1 MEMPAIRRRPLPV
14 EWLLQPG
21 KQRVHVLF
29 LHTAREWSGT
39 ARLFARAGRGI
50 SERGAKV
57 TLLVT
62 PDSNV
67 HLAVSPRRDPGQAR
81 HTPIPEP
88 FEIIPFATDGLF
100 FSAARRLKRIFRR
113 WDADA
118 IFVTT
123 DREHL
128 IAATACWM
136 SSNGSVVRWTP
147 AGKKLEMGVSGRWA
161 NRLARTSYLFAS
173 EKDRRIAIIPKNA
186 IESSVAEI
194 GVDVATYPADDGKV
208 EVEPASDQ
216 KSASDQRPVND
227 QKLVNDQK
235 PAEELKYIVCV
246 YDPTS
251 RGRAATAIR
260 TMSMLSPRHPNL
272 RLMIVGPGSDDE
284 DLRMQAAALRVLH
297 IVSFLGERDD
307 VVSLMQGAHLGWVV
321 ADADT
326 GVYGVLDLMALGI
339 PTVASE
345 DGVAQRYIAN
355 GISGTLY
362 PPDDSASTA
371 AAVAGMLNREDARE
385 TMGKAARTR
394 VAREFPE
401 TQMIEGFDRAANNAR
416 TKGRSQG

>member
-1 MEMPAIRRRPLPV
+1 MERPAAPRHPLPAG
-14 EWLLQPG
+14 WFLQQG

-57 TLLVT
+57 TLLVA

-100 FSAARRLKRIFRR
+100 FSAARRLRHIFRR

-118 IFVTT
+118 VFVST

-136 SSNGSVVRWTP
+136 SRNGSVVRWTP
-147 AGKKLEMGVSGRWA
+147 AGKRLDMGLSGRWA
-161 NRLARTSYLFAS
+161 SRLAPTSYLFAS
-173 EKDRRIAIIPKNA
+173 DTDRRAAIVPKNA

-194 GVDVATYPADDGKV
+194 GVDVSTYPANGDKAPAADG
-208 EVEPASDQ
+208 EAQSSDPKQ
-216 KSASDQRPVND
+216 
-227 QKLVNDQK
+227 
-235 PAEELKYIVCV
+235 AEFKYIVCV

-297 IVSFLGERDD
+297 LVSFLGERDD
-307 VVSLMQGAHLGWVV
+307 VISLMQDAHLGWVV

-326 GVYGVLDLMALGI
+326 GAYGILDLMALGV

-355 GISGTLY
+355 GISGALY

-371 AAVAGMLNREDARE
+371 AAVAGMLTKEDARE

-401 TQMIEGFDRAANNAR
+401 TATIEGFDRAANNAR
-416 TKGRSQG
+416 TKGRRQG

>member
-1 MEMPAIRRRPLPV
+1 MERPAIRRRPIPA

-123 DREHL
+123 DHEHL

-147 AGKKLEMGVSGRWA
+147 AGKKLEMGISGRLA
-161 NRLARTSYLFAS
+161 NRLAKTSYLFAS
-173 EKDRRIAIIPKNA
+173 DKDRRIAIIPKNA

-194 GVDVATYPADDGKV
+194 GVDVATYPAVDGKP
-208 EVEPASDQ
+208 EVAEAEPAGDQ
-216 KSASDQRPVND
+216 KQSEP
-227 QKLVNDQK
+227 
-235 PAEELKYIVCV
+235 LKYIVCV

-297 IVSFLGERDD
+297 LVSFLGERDD
-307 VVSLMQGAHLGWVV
+307 VVSLMQDAHLGWVV

-326 GVYGVLDLMALGI
+326 GVYGILDLMALGI

-416 TKGRSQG
+416 TKGRSHG

>member
-1 MEMPAIRRRPLPV
+1 M
-14 EWLLQPG
+14 
-21 KQRVHVLF
+21 HVLF
-29 LHTAREWSGT
+29 LHSAREWSGT
-39 ARLFARAGRGI
+39 ARLFARAARGV

-67 HLAVSPRRDPGQAR
+67 HLAVSPRRDPGQPR

-88 FEIIPFATDGLF
+88 FEIVPFSTDGWFL
-100 FSAARRLKRIFRR
+100 SAARRLRRIFRR
-113 WDADA
+113 WDADT
-118 IFVTT
+118 IFVAT

-128 IAATACWM
+128 IAATACRL
-136 SSNGSVVRWTP
+136 SGKGSVRRWRP
-147 AGKKLEMGVSGRWA
+147 AGTKLEMTVAGRCGS
-161 NRLARTSYLFAS
+161 RLARTSYLFAS
-173 EKDRRIAIIPKNA
+173 EKDRRMANVPKNA
-186 IESSVAEI
+186 IESAVAEI
-194 GVDVATYPADDGKV
+194 GVDAASYPTNGAKALIV
-208 EVEPASDQ
+208 EGDSPTEQ
-216 KSASDQRPVND
+216 KQ
-227 QKLVNDQK
+227 
-235 PAEELKYIVCV
+235 AELLKYIVCV

-297 IVSFLGERDD
+297 LVSFLGDRDD
-307 VVSLMQGAHLGWVV
+307 VVSLMRDAHLGWVV

-326 GVYGVLDLMALGI
+326 GAYGILDLMALGI

-345 DGVAQRYIAN
+345 EGIAQRYIAN
-355 GISGTLY
+355 GISGALY

-371 AAVAGMLNREDARE
+371 ATVAGMLVSEDARE

-401 TQMIEGFDRAANNAR
+401 SQMIEAFDRAANNAR
-416 TKGRSQG
+416 TQGRRRE

>member
-1 MEMPAIRRRPLPV
+1 M
-14 EWLLQPG
+14 
-21 KQRVHVLF
+21 HVLF

-67 HLAVSPRRDPGQAR
+67 HMAVSPRRDPGQPR

-88 FEIIPFATDGLF
+88 FEIIPFATDGWFLV
-100 FSAARRLKRIFRR
+100 AARRLRRIFRR
-113 WDADA
+113 WDADT

-128 IAATACWM
+128 IAATACWF
-136 SSNGSVVRWTP
+136 SSSGSVVRWTP
-147 AGKKLEMGVSGRWA
+147 AGKKLDLGFSGRWA
-161 NRLARTSYLFAS
+161 SRLAKTSYLFAS
-173 EKDRRIAIIPKNA
+173 ETDRRASNIPKNA
-186 IESSVAEI
+186 IDASVAEI
-194 GVDVATYPADDGKV
+194 GVDVSTYPTDGAKA
-208 EVEPASDQ
+208 PASEGD
-216 KSASDQRPVND
+216 SASDQTQTD
-227 QKLVNDQK
+227 
-235 PAEELKYIVCV
+235 ALKYIVCV

-260 TMSMLSPRHPNL
+260 TMSMLAPRHPNL
-272 RLMIVGPGSDDE
+272 RLIIVGPGSDDE

-297 IVSFLGERDD
+297 LVSFLGERDD
-307 VVSLMQGAHLGWVV
+307 VINLMRDAHLGWVV

-326 GVYGVLDLMALGI
+326 GAYGILDLMALGI
-339 PTVASE
+339 PAVASE
-345 DGVAQRYIAN
+345 SGIAQRYVAN
-355 GISGTLY
+355 GISGALY

-371 AAVAGMLNREDARE
+371 ATVAGMLLSEDARE
-385 TMGKAARTR
+385 AMGKAARTR

-401 TQMIEGFDRAANNAR
+401 TEMIEGFDRAANSAR
-416 TKGRSQG
+416 TRGRR

>member
-1 MEMPAIRRRPLPV
+1 
-14 EWLLQPG
+14 
-21 KQRVHVLF
+21 VHVLF

-136 SSNGSVVRWTP
+136 SSNGTVVRWTP
-147 AGKKLEMGVSGRWA
+147 AGKKLEMGFSGRWA

-194 GVDVATYPADDGKV
+194 GVDVSTYPATDGKP
-208 EVEPASDQ
+208 EPEPASE
-216 KSASDQRPVND
+216 
-227 QKLVNDQK
+227 QK
-235 PAEELKYIVCV
+235 PTTDPKPAGDQNQAELKYIVCV

-297 IVSFLGERDD
+297 LVSFLGERDD
-307 VVSLMQGAHLGWVV
+307 VVNLMRDAHLGWVV

-326 GVYGVLDLMALGI
+326 GVYGILDLMALGI

-355 GISGTLY
+355 GISGALY

-394 VAREFPE
+394 VARDFPE

>member
-1 MEMPAIRRRPLPV
+1 M
-14 EWLLQPG
+14 
-21 KQRVHVLF
+21 HVLF

-57 TLLVT
+57 TLVVT

-67 HLAVSPRRDPGQAR
+67 HLAVSPRRDPGQPR

-88 FEIIPFATDGLF
+88 FEIVPLPTDGF
-100 FSAARRLKRIFRR
+100 FLSAARRLRRIFRR

-118 IFVTT
+118 VFVTT

-136 SSNGSVVRWTP
+136 SRNGAVVRWTP
-147 AGKKLEMGVSGRWA
+147 VGRKLELGPAGRWGA
-161 NRLARTSYLFAS
+161 RLARTVYLFGS
-173 EKDRRIAIIPKNA
+173 ETDRRSSNLPKNA
-186 IESSVAEI
+186 FGAEVAEI
-194 GVDVATYPADDGKV
+194 GIDVTKYPTNGDKSPAAEGDS
-208 EVEPASDQ
+208 ASDQ
-216 KSASDQRPVND
+216 KQTEP
-227 QKLVNDQK
+227 
-235 PAEELKYIVCV
+235 LKYVVCV

-260 TMSMLSPRHPNL
+260 TISMLAPRHPNL

-297 IVSFLGERDD
+297 LVSFLGERDD
-307 VVSLMQGAHLGWVV
+307 TINLMQDAHLGWVV

-326 GVYGVLDLMALGI
+326 GAYGVLDLMALGI

-355 GISGTLY
+355 GISGALY

-371 AAVAGMLNREDARE
+371 ATVAGMLLSEDVREA
-385 TMGKAARTR
+385 MGKAARAR

-401 TQMIEGFDRAANNAR
+401 SEMIDGFDRAANAAR
-416 TKGRSQG
+416 SRGGGRRQG

>member
-1 MEMPAIRRRPLPV
+1 
-14 EWLLQPG
+14 
-21 KQRVHVLF
+21 VHVLF

-67 HLAVSPRRDPGQAR
+67 HLAVSPRRDPGQPR

-88 FEIIPFATDGLF
+88 FEIVPLPTEGWFM
-100 FSAARRLKRIFRR
+100 SAARRLRRIFRR

-136 SSNGSVVRWTP
+136 SRNGAVVRWTP
-147 AGKKLEMGVSGRWA
+147 VGQELRLGFSGRFA
-161 NRLARTSYLFAS
+161 SRLARTSYLFAN
-173 EKDRRIAIIPKNA
+173 EADRRLAEVPKNA
-186 IESSVAEI
+186 AAIDFAEI
-194 GVDVATYPADDGKV
+194 GVDVSTYPTDGDDAV
-208 EVEPASDQ
+208 PREEDSAVDQ
-216 KSASDQRPVND
+216 KE
-227 QKLVNDQK
+227 
-235 PAEELKYIVCV
+235 AEPLRYVVCV

-260 TMSMLSPRHPNL
+260 TISMLAPRHPNL
-272 RLMIVGPGSDDE
+272 RLMIVGSGSDDE

-297 IVSFLGERDD
+297 LVSFLGERDD
-307 VVSLMQGAHLGWVV
+307 VINLMRDAHLGWVV

-326 GVYGVLDLMALGI
+326 GAYGILDLMALGI

-345 DGVAQRYIAN
+345 NGVAQRYIAN
-355 GISGTLY
+355 GISGALY
-362 PPDDSASTA
+362 PADDSASTA
-371 AAVAGMLNREDARE
+371 AAVAGMLLSDDVREA
-385 TMGKAARTR
+385 MGKAARAR

-401 TQMIEGFDRAANNAR
+401 SAMIEGFDRAANNAR
-416 TKGRSQG
+416 SRGRRQG

>member
-1 MEMPAIRRRPLPV
+1 
-14 EWLLQPG
+14 
-21 KQRVHVLF
+21 VHVLF

-39 ARLFARAGRGI
+39 TRLFARAGRGI

-57 TLLVT
+57 TLLVA

-67 HLAVSPRRDPGQAR
+67 HQAVSPRRDPGQAR

-88 FEIIPFATDGLF
+88 FEIIPFSTDGF
-100 FSAARRLKRIFRR
+100 FYLAARRLKAIFRR

-118 IFVTT
+118 VFVST

-136 SSNGSVVRWTP
+136 SGNGSVVRWTP
-147 AGKKLEMGVSGRWA
+147 AGRKLEMGISGRWA
-161 NRLARTSYLFAS
+161 GRLTKTSYLFAS
-173 EKDRRIAIIPKNA
+173 DRDLRAAIVPKNA

-194 GVDVATYPADDGKV
+194 GVDVSTYPPNGATAPAA
-208 EVEPASDQ
+208 ERNTQASDPKQ
-216 KSASDQRPVND
+216 A
-227 QKLVNDQK
+227 
-235 PAEELKYIVCV
+235 ELKYIVCV

-297 IVSFLGERDD
+297 LVSFLGERDD
-307 VVSLMQGAHLGWVV
+307 VISLMEDAYLGWVV
-321 ADADT
+321 AEADT
-326 GVYGVLDLMALGI
+326 GAYGILDLMALGI

-345 DGVAQRYIAN
+345 DGIAERYIAN
-355 GISGTLY
+355 GICGALY

-371 AAVAGMLNREDARE
+371 AAVAGMLTKDDVRE

-401 TQMIEGFDRAANNAR
+401 TATIEGFDRAANNAR
-416 TKGRSQG
+416 TKGRRQA

>member
-1 MEMPAIRRRPLPV
+1 L
-14 EWLLQPG
+14 
-21 KQRVHVLF
+21 HVLF

-67 HLAVSPRRDPGQAR
+67 HMAVSPRRDPGQPR

-88 FEIIPFATDGLF
+88 FEIIPFATDGWFLV
-100 FSAARRLKRIFRR
+100 AARRLRRIFRR
-113 WDADA
+113 WDADT

-128 IAATACWM
+128 IAATACWF
-136 SSNGSVVRWTP
+136 SSSGSVVRWTP
-147 AGKKLEMGVSGRWA
+147 AGKKLDLGFSGRWA
-161 NRLARTSYLFAS
+161 SRLAKTSYLFAS
-173 EKDRRIAIIPKNA
+173 ETDRRASNIPKNA
-186 IESSVAEI
+186 IDASVAEI
-194 GVDVATYPADDGKV
+194 GVDVSTYPTDGAKA
-208 EVEPASDQ
+208 PASEGD
-216 KSASDQRPVND
+216 SASDQTQTD
-227 QKLVNDQK
+227 
-235 PAEELKYIVCV
+235 ALKYIVCV

-260 TMSMLSPRHPNL
+260 TMSMLAPRHPNL
-272 RLMIVGPGSDDE
+272 RLIIVGPGSDDE

-297 IVSFLGERDD
+297 LVSFLGERDD
-307 VVSLMQGAHLGWVV
+307 VINLMRDAHLGWVV

-326 GVYGVLDLMALGI
+326 GAYGILDLMALGI
-339 PTVASE
+339 PAVASE
-345 DGVAQRYIAN
+345 SGIAQRYVAN
-355 GISGTLY
+355 GISGALY

-371 AAVAGMLNREDARE
+371 ATVAGMLLSEDARE
-385 TMGKAARTR
+385 AMGKAARTR

-401 TQMIEGFDRAANNAR
+401 TEMIEGFDRAANSAR
-416 TKGRSQG
+416 TRGRR

>member
-1 MEMPAIRRRPLPV
+1 M
-14 EWLLQPG
+14 
-21 KQRVHVLF
+21 HVLF
-29 LHTAREWSGT
+29 LHSAREWSGT
-39 ARLFARAGRGI
+39 ARLFARAARGI

-67 HLAVSPRRDPGQAR
+67 HLAVSPRRDPGQPR

-88 FEIIPFATDGLF
+88 FEIIPFSTEGLF
-100 FSAARRLKRIFRR
+100 FAAARRLRKIFRR

-136 SSNGSVVRWTP
+136 SRSGSVVRWTP
-147 AGKKLEMGVSGRWA
+147 AGQILEMGIMGRWA
-161 NRLARTSYLFAS
+161 SRLAKTAYLFAS
-173 EKDRRIAIIPKNA
+173 ETDRSAASVPKNA
-186 IESSVAEI
+186 IDSSVAEI
-194 GVDVATYPADDGKV
+194 GVDVSTYPTDGSRAPTAEGDLAGDKKRT
-208 EVEPASDQ
+208 EP
-216 KSASDQRPVND
+216 
-227 QKLVNDQK
+227 
-235 PAEELKYIVCV
+235 LKYIVCV

-251 RGRAATAIR
+251 RRRAATAIR
-260 TMSMLSPRHPNL
+260 TVSMLSPRHPNL
-272 RLMIVGPGSDDE
+272 RLIIVGPGSDDE

-297 IVSFLGERDD
+297 LVSFLGERDD
-307 VVSLMQGAHLGWVV
+307 VINLMRDAHLGWVV

-326 GVYGVLDLMALGI
+326 GAYGILDLMALGI

-355 GISGTLY
+355 GISGALY

-371 AAVAGMLNREDARE
+371 ATVAGMLLSEDDRE

-401 TQMIEGFDRAANNAR
+401 TEMIEGFDRAANNAR
-416 TKGRSQG
+416 TRGRRQR

>member
-1 MEMPAIRRRPLPV
+1 VIRHPV
-14 EWLLQPG
+14 STGWLLQQG

-67 HLAVSPRRDPGQAR
+67 HLNVSPRRDPGQAR

-88 FEIIPFATDGLF
+88 FEIIPLPTDGMF

-113 WDADA
+113 WDADT

-136 SSNGSVVRWTP
+136 SRNGTVIRWTP
-147 AGKKLEMGVSGRWA
+147 SGQRLDMGFSGRWGA
-161 NRLARTSYLFAS
+161 RLARTAYLFAS
-173 EKDRRIAIIPKNA
+173 DKDRRAAKVPKNA
-186 IESSVAEI
+186 VDSSIVEI
-194 GVDVATYPADDGKV
+194 GVDVSTYPVNGAKAEGPEADAAPAATDPKTG
-208 EVEPASDQ
+208 EP
-216 KSASDQRPVND
+216 
-227 QKLVNDQK
+227 
-235 PAEELKYIVCV
+235 LKYIVCV
-246 YDPTS
+246 YDHTS

-272 RLMIVGPGSDDE
+272 RLMIVGAGSDDE
-284 DLRMQAAALRVLH
+284 DLRMQAAALRMLH
-297 IVSFLGERDD
+297 LVSFLGERDD
-307 VVSLMQGAHLGWVV
+307 VVSLMQDAHLGWVV
-321 ADADT
+321 AEADT
-326 GVYGVLDLMALGI
+326 GAYGVLDLMALGI

-345 DGVAQRYIAN
+345 DGVAQKYIAN
-355 GISGTLY
+355 GISGALY

-371 AAVAGMLNREDARE
+371 AAVAGLLNREDARE

-401 TQMIEGFDRAANNAR
+401 TQMIEGFDKAANTAR
-416 TKGRSQG
+416 TRGRHQG

>member
-1 MEMPAIRRRPLPV
+1 
-14 EWLLQPG
+14 
-21 KQRVHVLF
+21 VHVLF

-39 ARLFARAGRGI
+39 ARLFARAARGI

-67 HLAVSPRRDPGQAR
+67 HLAVSPRRDPGQPR
-81 HTPIPEP
+81 NTPIPEP
-88 FEIIPFATDGLF
+88 FEIIPFSTEGWFLM
-100 FSAARRLKRIFRR
+100 AARRLRRIFRR

-128 IAATACWM
+128 IAATACWL
-136 SSNGSVVRWTP
+136 SRNGSVVRWTP
-147 AGKKLEMGVSGRWA
+147 AGRKLEMGLGGRWA
-161 NRLARTSYLFAS
+161 ARLTRTSYLFAS
-173 EKDRRIAIIPKNA
+173 ETDRRAASVPKNA

-194 GVDVATYPADDGKV
+194 GIDLASYPTNGSKS
-208 EVEPASDQ
+208 PAMEGD
-216 KSASDQRPVND
+216 SASDQQQTEP
-227 QKLVNDQK
+227 
-235 PAEELKYIVCV
+235 LKYIVCV

-272 RLMIVGPGSDDE
+272 RLIIVGPGSDDE

-297 IVSFLGERDD
+297 LVSFLGDRDD
-307 VVSLMQGAHLGWVV
+307 TISLMKDAHLGWVV

-326 GVYGVLDLMALGI
+326 GAYGILDMMALGV

-355 GISGTLY
+355 GISGALY

-371 AAVAGMLNREDARE
+371 ATVAGMLMSDETRE

-401 TQMIEGFDRAANNAR
+401 SQMIEGFDRAANSAR
-416 TKGRSQG
+416 TRGRSQG

>member
-1 MEMPAIRRRPLPV
+1 
-14 EWLLQPG
+14 
-21 KQRVHVLF
+21 LF

-39 ARLFARAGRGI
+39 SRLFARAARGI

-67 HLAVSPRRDPGQAR
+67 HLAVSPRRDPNQPK

-88 FEIIPFATDGLF
+88 FEIIPFSTDGFF
-100 FSAARRLKRIFRR
+100 FSAARRLRKIFRR

-123 DREHL
+123 DHEHL
-128 IAATACWM
+128 IAATACRLT
-136 SSNGSVVRWTP
+136 GSGWIVRWTP
-147 AGKKLEMGVSGRWA
+147 AGRTLDLGFGG
-161 NRLARTSYLFAS
+161 RLAGWLTRTSYLFAS
-173 EKDRRIAIIPKNA
+173 ETDRRASTIPKHA

-194 GVDVATYPADDGKV
+194 GVDVSTYPANGAK
-208 EVEPASDQ
+208 P
-216 KSASDQRPVND
+216 SAGGQDAGSTTARPLN
-227 QKLVNDQK
+227 
-235 PAEELKYIVCV
+235 YIVCV

-260 TMSMLSPRHPNL
+260 TISMLAPRHPNL
-272 RLMIVGPGSDDE
+272 RLMIVGQGSDDE

-297 IVSFLGERDD
+297 LVSFLGERDD
-307 VVSLMQGAHLGWVV
+307 QISLMQDAHLGWVV

-326 GVYGVLDLMALGI
+326 GAYGILDLMALGI

-345 DGVAQRYIAN
+345 GGIAQRYIAH
-355 GISGTLY
+355 GISGALY

-371 AAVAGMLNREDARE
+371 AAVAGMLKSEEDRVA
-385 TMGKAARTR
+385 MGKAARAR
-394 VAREFPE
+394 VAREFRE
-401 TQMIEGFDRAANNAR
+401 SQTIEAFDLAANNAR
-416 TKGRSQG
+416 TRGRRSG